1 MATCIPIKDLK
12 DTAKFS
18 KLVHSHAEPITITK
32 NGYDDMVVMTS
43 DYYDFLSSQLVKV
56 FMAGG
61 ISDPSEVVTPS
72 EKLEARI
79 DLAEEELA
87 SGKFIDGACA
97 MAALKEKYAV

>member
-1 MATCIPIKDLK
+1 MADG
-12 DTAKFS
+12 
-18 KLVHSHAEPITITK
+18 V
-32 NGYDDMVVMTS
+32 
-43 DYYDFLSSQLVKV
+43 
-56 FMAGG
+56 
-61 ISDPSEVVTPS
+61 SDPSEVVTPS